1 MFPDTLFP
9 PLPPDLCRALEGFGP
24 VLDKVLPLKARHR
37 AELPGN
43 IRRLSELLTEGREDL
58 GRDYMGDPRTFAA
71 YLRYFLP
78 WNLFRLARLFTGLD
92 LDVPDG
98 ATLADF
104 GSGPLTVPLALWL
117 ARPALRTRKLNLVCV
132 DRTPKPMRAGLDL
145 FKTLAGGNP
154 PWRITLVKGSLGQPL
169 RERADL
175 LVVANTLNELSWSRR
190 EDLGDDVF
198 RLAEFLSRAV
208 TPNGRILVVE
218 PGVRGSGR
226 MLSALRAACLEFH
239 LNPQAPCPH
248 LRSCPMPGRE
258 PGPWC
263 HFNFDTRGTPVW
275 LARLT
280 EAARLTKRN
289 LSLSFLL
296 LTAKHEPPPDKVRV
310 VSEPFDLPEGHRGQ
324 YACSARGL
332 TLLRLPATGRP
343 FFPGQSLT
351 AAFPDRPE
359 RDRKSNAVILPLGE
373 KKS

>member
-1 MFPDTLFP
+1 MFPESLFP
-9 PLPPDLCRALEGFGP
+9 PLSPGLRKSLEDFGP
-24 VLDKVLPLKARHR
+24 VLDKAQPLKGKHR
-37 AELPGN
+37 AELAGN
-43 IRRLSELLTEGREDL
+43 IRRLSEMLTEGREDL

-78 WNLFRLARLFTGLD
+78 WNLYRLSRLFTGLGLD
-92 LDVPDG
+92 LPDG
-98 ATLADF
+98 ATIADF

-117 ARPALRTRKLNLVCV
+117 ARPALRRRRLNLVCV

-145 FKTLAGGNP
+145 FKALAGEDS

-175 LVVANTLNELSWSRR
+175 LVVANTLNELSWTRR
-190 EDLGDDVF
+190 EDLENDAF
-198 RLAEFLSRAV
+198 RLAEFLTRAV
-208 TPNGRILVVE
+208 SPEGRILAVE

-239 LNPQAPCPH
+239 MNPLAPCPH
-248 LRSCPMPGRE
+248 LRACPMPGRE

-263 HFNFDTRGTPVW
+263 HFNFDTQGAPAW

-296 LTAKHEPPPDKVRV
+296 LAAKHEPPPDKARV
-310 VSEPFDLPEGHRGQ
+310 ISEPFDLPEVHRGQ

-332 TLLRLPATGRP
+332 TLLRLSPAVRP
-343 FFPGQSLT
+343 FLPGQSLT
-351 AAFPDRPE
+351 AKFPDSPE
-359 RDRKSNAVILPLGE
+359 RDRKSGAVILPLEGQ
-373 KKS
+373 KP